1 MKKKILIITIIA
13 VVTLVPVYF
22 LFIAGDSSSEIPSG
36 EKQLYTC
43 GMHPQIISDEPG
55 NCPICEMKLV
65 PIKDNNQSSNQNSG
79 ERKILYYRNPM
90 NPNVI
95 SDHPQKD
102 EMGMDYVP
110 VYEDEVGAER
120 VVTISPQVQQNMNI
134 KTAIVENKKLSS
146 RVTTNAVLV
155 TDETQEYIVTTK
167 VDGWVEKL
175 YVNYTGQ
182 QVSKG
187 AKLMD
192 IYSPMLVSA
201 QQELLTALSYQSS
214 LKGSSLEDIKNSS
227 AEMLKNA
234 VRKLK
239 LLNVSDSEIELLMET
254 REVKTTVTLY
264 AQNSGTV
271 LEKNILEGQKIM
283 AGEPLLKIANLYNLW
298 LIADVYEY
306 EISKVKVGSKA
317 NINFNFLPGKTYNGK
332 VSFIYP
338 TLDEQSRTVKVR
350 IDVPNRNGELK
361 PSMFANVVIEGPS
374 LKPTPV
380 IPENAVIRSGKMDIV
395 IVYLGDGK
403 FKPQQVNLGIYS
415 DGYYQVLNGL
425 SEGNKIVTSAQ
436 FLIDSE
442 SNLKAAVS
450 QFQIST
456 HLHSSEKN
464 EIPKLKDE
472 KKIDDGKRTMKDL
485 SGEVSTQKDGQENKN
500 EDKEMKMQ
508 GHDHSSSIVHEGV
521 IDVEAVDKNK
531 DGKLWECPMDWNVIS
546 DAPGKCPLCGMTLKE
561 FSINEVKNNLAKH
574 GFEYKN
580 K

>member
-1 MKKKILIITIIA
+1 MNKKILIIAIIA
-13 VVTLVPVYF
+13 VVILVPAYF
-22 LFIAGDSSSEIPSG
+22 LFFAGGSSETASG

-55 NCPICEMKLV
+55 ICPICEMKLV
-65 PIKDNNQSSNQNSG
+65 PIKNKNQKSG
-79 ERKILYYRNPM
+79 ERKILFYRNPM
-90 NPNVI
+90 NPDII

-110 VYEDEVGAER
+110 VYEDEEGSEG
-120 VVTISPQVQQNMNI
+120 VVTIDPHVQQNMNI

-146 RVTTNAVLV
+146 KVTTNAVLV

-201 QQELLTALSYQSS
+201 QQELLTALSYQGS
-214 LKGSSLEDIKNSS
+214 LKGSALEEIKSS
-227 AEMLKNA
+227 SNEMLKNS
-234 VRKLK
+234 VRKLQ
-239 LLNVSDSEIELLMET
+239 LLNVSDSEIERLKET
-254 REVKTTVTLY
+254 REVKTYVTLY

-271 LEKNILEGQKIM
+271 LEKNILQGQKIM
-283 AGEPLLKIANLYNLW
+283 AGEPLLRIANLANLW
-298 LIADVYEY
+298 LTAEIYEY
-306 EISKVKVGSKA
+306 EIPKVMIGSKA
-317 NINFNFLPGKTYNGK
+317 DINFDFLPGKNYQGR

-350 IDVPNRNGELK
+350 IDVPNIKGELK
-361 PSMFANVVIEGPS
+361 PSMFANVVIDGPS
-374 LKPTPV
+374 LKPAPV
-380 IPENAVIRSGKMDIV
+380 IPENAVIRTGKTDVV
-395 IVYLGDGK
+395 IVDLGDGK
-403 FKPQQVNLGIYS
+403 FKPLHVKLGIYS
-415 DGYYQVLNGL
+415 DGYYQILSGL
-425 SEGNKIVTSAQ
+425 KEGNKIVTSAQ

-450 QFQIST
+450 QFQT
-456 HLHSSEKN
+456 GTAVHSSDKTETP
-464 EIPKLKDE
+464 EMKDE
-472 KKIDDGKRTMKDL
+472 KPNTIDEKHKEQDEK
-485 SGEVSTQKDGQENKN
+485 
-500 EDKEMKMQ
+500 KEMKMKEQ
-508 GHDHSSSIVHEGV
+508 EHDHTSSIVHQGI
-521 IDVEAVDKNK
+521 IDVESIDQNK

-546 DAPGKCPLCGMTLKE
+546 DESGRCPLCNMKLKE
-561 FSINEVKNNLAKH
+561 YSIEEIKVNLDKY
-574 GFEYKN
+574 GYKF

>member
-13 VVTLVPVYF
+13 VVIFVPVYF
-22 LFIAGDSSSEIPSG
+22 LFIAGDSSSEIVSG

-55 NCPICEMKLV
+55 LCPICEMKLV
-65 PIKDNNQSSNQNSG
+65 PIKNNNQKSG

-110 VYEDEVGAER
+110 VYEDEIGAEG
-120 VVTISPQVQQNMNI
+120 VVTIDPQVQQNMNI
-134 KTAIVENKKLSS
+134 KTAPVENKILSS
-146 RVTTNAVLV
+146 QVTTNGILV

-167 VDGWVEKL
+167 VDGWIEKL

-182 QVSKG
+182 HVSKG
-187 AKLMD
+187 AKLME
-192 IYSPMLVSA
+192 IYSPMLVAA

-227 AEMLKNA
+227 NEMLKNS
-234 VRKLK
+234 VRKLQ
-239 LLNVSDSEIELLMET
+239 LLNISDSEIERLKDT
-254 REVKTTVTLY
+254 REVKTTVTLF
-264 AQNSGTV
+264 ALNSGTV

-298 LIADVYEY
+298 LTADVYEY
-306 EISKVKVGSKA
+306 EISKVKIGSSA
-317 NINFNFLPGKTYNGK
+317 NINFNFLPGKTYQGK
-332 VSFIYP
+332 VAFIYP

-395 IVYLGDGK
+395 IVDLGDGK
-403 FKPQQVNLGIYS
+403 FKPQQVELGIYS

-425 SEGNKIVTSAQ
+425 SAGNKIVTSAQ

-450 QFQIST
+450 QFQTGT
-456 HLHSSEKN
+456 HVHSSDVNEKQ
-464 EIPKLKDE
+464 EMIDE
-472 KKIDDGKRTMKDL
+472 KRET
-485 SGEVSTQKDGQENKN
+485 KN
-500 EDKEMKMQ
+500 DKQEMKMEEN
-508 GHDHSSSIVHEGV
+508 DHSNSIVHEGV
-521 IDVEAVDKNK
+521 IDVESIDKNN
-531 DGKLWECPMDWNVIS
+531 DGKLFQDPMDWNVIS
-546 DAPGKCPLCGMTLKE
+546 DEPGRCPLCNMKLKE
-561 FSINEVKNNLAKH
+561 YSINEVKTNLEKN
-574 GFEYKN
+574 GFEYK